1 MAGTGKTA
9 RTPETGSYAAAV
21 AARKTPVM
29 SRGSWPAP
37 PIKSRRLAVN
47 TDRIQSVL
55 AEIRPAKSD
64 GPSEQSKRNTE
75 ESELNQKIGADGM
88 SPKKT
93 INLLK
98 EMGPKKTKTF
108 SVSDRGQPQLTD
120 ILKSIKKR

>member
-1 MAGTGKTA
+1 
-9 RTPETGSYAAAV
+9 
-21 AARKTPVM
+21 M

-37 PIKSRRLAVN
+37 PIKSRRPAEN

-55 AEIRPAKSD
+55 AEIRPAKSALSD
-64 GPSEQSKRNTE
+64 CPSEQSKRDTE
-75 ESELNQKIGADGM
+75 ESELKVERRKIGADGS

-98 EMGPKKTKTF
+98 EMGPKKTK
-108 SVSDRGQPQLTD
+108 SISASDRGQPQLTD